1 MNRTCNK
8 RASHARLVAGTA
20 RARLLSP
27 AFSGATRMDM
37 TAQTVVCDQH
47 GERHM
52 AFVCQHIAQSMFDQ
66 EAVGFFWSRED
77 KSYWPDAWCNECNKR
92 LEINNYEWEGSAAEN
107 LGAKLLCGDCY
118 D

>member
-1 MNRTCNK
+1 
-8 RASHARLVAGTA
+8 
-20 RARLLSP
+20 
-27 AFSGATRMDM
+27 MDM

-92 LEINNYEWEGSAAEN
+92 LEINNHEWEGSAAEN

-118 D
+118 DEAAQLNFGILEWRAAFPDSFTELPDTH